1 MSLADPTLTEP
12 PLSPESS
19 VEPTK
24 EGGRIGAPLKQG
36 GRRWLRPFHKLAGIV
51 QVVLHR
57 MWYHFGLTL
66 LALFGVVLAVGLVTS
81 ASFFA
86 QAVDT
91 VMLRREMNE
100 YTTITGRP
108 PFFSRIFS
116 PSSQAVP
123 LSIERVEILGAQL
136 ADRFSREIGL
146 PQKWVTW
153 QANSGILELRD
164 LDDEYGDD
172 AEELNIVALGD
183 TLGDISD
190 QITIVE
196 GRSIGEGASGEQ
208 LELWIHVKLADKTGL
223 QVGEAYNVSTE
234 LNLTVVPA
242 IIAGIWRPNDAD
254 DTYWMNN
261 PDQVLVDTLLV
272 RRDDYVSHVEPL
284 LETKVRSAIWQVVL
298 DEEAVIPANAHT
310 YIDGYE
316 RAKIVV
322 RSFLPD
328 SQITTPTVSLDEF
341 VDRQTSLTTLL
352 LGFNI
357 PGLGFLL
364 YFLVL
369 TSVIIAYW
377 QRREMMVMLS
387 RGMTR
392 RDVLSFTTVD
402 AVILFILGLPIGLG
416 VGVLLAR
423 AMGYASSF
431 LSFSER
437 EPLPVSIYGVSIPLI
452 LVTFVVLL
460 IAKLWATSMGN
471 WRSLASQSGEHY
483 RPIRA
488 PFWYRNYL
496 DLILLVPAWYAYQQ
510 LVDQGSLAL
519 LVQDRPEELYSDP
532 LLVLAPA
539 LFIVVLS
546 LVSMRLFRAAM
557 YVLDRLAKWVRSPSL
572 YMAMR
577 QLGRHSHT
585 YINPLLLVVVSLAL
599 GVYTLS
605 MAASLDQWLIDRIYY
620 QTGADLL

>member
-1 MSLADPTLTEP
+1 
-12 PLSPESS
+12 
-19 VEPTK
+19 
-24 EGGRIGAPLKQG
+24 
-36 GRRWLRPFHKLAGIV
+36 
-51 QVVLHR
+51 
-57 MWYHFGLTL
+57 
-66 LALFGVVLAVGLVTS
+66 
-81 ASFFA
+81 
-86 QAVDT
+86 
-91 VMLRREMNE
+91 
-100 YTTITGRP
+100 
-108 PFFSRIFS
+108 
-116 PSSQAVP
+116 
-123 LSIERVEILGAQL
+123 
-136 ADRFSREIGL
+136 
-146 PQKWVTW
+146 
-153 QANSGILELRD
+153 
-164 LDDEYGDD
+164 
-172 AEELNIVALGD
+172 
-183 TLGDISD
+183 
-190 QITIVE
+190 
-196 GRSIGEGASGEQ
+196 
-208 LELWIHVKLADKTGL
+208 
-223 QVGEAYNVSTE
+223 
-234 LNLTVVPA
+234 
-242 IIAGIWRPNDAD
+242 
-254 DTYWMNN
+254 MNN
-261 PDQVLVDTLLV
+261 PDQALVDTLLV

-298 DEEAVIPANAHT
+298 DEEAVVPANAYR

-341 VDRQTSLTTLL
+341 VDRQNSLTTLL

-392 RDVLSFTTVD
+392 MDVLNFTMVD
-402 AVILFILGLPIGLG
+402 AVILFLVGLPLGLG

-437 EPLPVSIYGVSIPLI
+437 EPLPISLYGVSIPLI
-452 LVTFVVLL
+452 FITFVVFLV
-460 IAKLWATSMGN
+460 AKLWATSMGN
-471 WRSLASQSGEHY
+471 WRGLASQSGEHY
-483 RPIRA
+483 RPISA

-496 DLILLVPAWYAYQQ
+496 DIILLIPAWYAYQQ
-510 LVDQGSLAL
+510 LLDQGSLAL

-546 LVSMRLFRAAM
+546 LVSMRIFRAAM

-585 YINPLLLVVVSLAL
+585 YINPLLLVVVSLGAGRLHAL
-599 GVYTLS
+599 DGRQPRSVADRPHLLPDGRG
-605 MAASLDQWLIDRIYY
+605 SLV
-620 QTGADLL
+620 